1 MPFLSES
8 ERMRYAEED
17 QSRAEGSGRPD
28 GAGASAGL
36 SLADSGRAGGSQAAR
51 PGPGNGQAVGGQR
64 RDRCWGA
71 AGGHLGGAGGDQDV
85 EGEGSPARGRQ
96 RHSAL
101 GYGFLRGGTRPPQ
114 PLIMAFI
121 DDMRSEGHAV
131 ESTCRVLREQG
142 CPVAART
149 YRAWKQGRAPAA
161 RTVTD
166 AVVMDA
172 IIATAGTP
180 EGLYG
185 RRKMTHYLRLICAAT
200 ATRWHSAPSTGSWL
214 IWVGAGSAAAKES
227 GPRSRPRMATE
238 PRTC

>member
-101 GYGFLRGGTRPPQ
+101 GYGFLRRGARPPQ

-121 DDMRSEGHAV
+121 DDMRSAGHAV

-142 CPVAART
+142 CGVAART
-149 YRAWKQGRAPAA
+149 YRTWRQATRPVAA
-161 RTVTD
+161 RTVSD
-166 AVVMDA
+166 AVVIDA
-172 IIATAGTP
+172 LLATRSAP
-180 EGLYG
+180 EGLY
-185 RRKMTHYLRLICAAT
+185 
-200 ATRWHSAPSTGSWL
+200 
-214 IWVGAGSAAAKES
+214 
-227 GPRSRPRMATE
+227 
-238 PRTC
+238 